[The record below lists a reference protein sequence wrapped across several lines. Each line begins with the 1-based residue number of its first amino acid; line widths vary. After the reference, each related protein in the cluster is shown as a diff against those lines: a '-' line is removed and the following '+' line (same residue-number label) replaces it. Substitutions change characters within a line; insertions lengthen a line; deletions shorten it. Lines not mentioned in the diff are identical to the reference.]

1 MSKLAM
7 FSIALFFICSC
18 KQEQPT
24 PSASDSPSN
33 PALSEASETQKEKPI
48 QHLKIADITSMDGAV
63 KVFNETITKL
73 KSKTK
78 FDAAELHDIHMI
90 TYSTEKAIAYFGENL
105 TGEQKEIAKKAAVIL
120 EEVHLASEGNK
131 KEATE
136 KNLTEFLA
144 LAAQI
149 AAKL

>member
-1 MSKLAM
+1 ML
-7 FSIALFFICSC
+7 L
-18 KQEQPT
+18 
-24 PSASDSPSN
+24 
-33 PALSEASETQKEKPI
+33 
-48 QHLKIADITSMDGAV
+48 
-63 KVFNETITKL
+63 
-73 KSKTK
+73 
-78 FDAAELHDIHMI
+78 
-90 TYSTEKAIAYFGENL
+90 
-105 TGEQKEIAKKAAVIL
+105 KEIAKKAAVIL